1 MKHPVIRILLLTV
14 LVVLL
19 GGCANMSDRQKD
31 AAIGAAIGGVAGSV
45 ITGGD
50 ALGTVGGAAIGG
62 IIGNNRERK

>member
-1 MKHPVIRILLLTV
+1 MKHPPIRILLLTT
-14 LVVLL
+14 LVICTS
-19 GGCANMSDRQKD
+19 GCANMSDRPKD

-62 IIGNNRERK
+62 IIGNSRERK